1 MCNYQYISENL
12 NNITYFI
19 VTQKSNQEN
28 HHLKM
33 QLEVAMKF
41 QNSQGQ
47 ELESMK
53 DALQQM
59 DEVNQQLKSLEEE
72 QHRKELS
79 HESEVTE

>member
-1 MCNYQYISENL
+1 
-12 NNITYFI
+12 
-19 VTQKSNQEN
+19 
-28 HHLKM
+28 M